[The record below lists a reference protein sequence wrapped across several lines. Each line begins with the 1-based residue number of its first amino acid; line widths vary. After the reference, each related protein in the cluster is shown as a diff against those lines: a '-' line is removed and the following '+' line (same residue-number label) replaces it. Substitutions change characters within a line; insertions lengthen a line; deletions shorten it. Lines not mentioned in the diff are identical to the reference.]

1 MYLFH
6 QIWALVFRWFGVS
19 PLALGAVALAIL
31 VSVLL
36 WASSVLA
43 PLAVGLGICLTAALA
58 LLAPLLLAAALVC
71 LWRRHRDRR

>member
-1 MYLFH
+1 MNCCFDL
-6 QIWALVFRWFGVS
+6 LT
-19 PLALGAVALAIL
+19 LALGAVALAIL

-43 PLAVGLGICLTAALA
+43 PLAVGLGICPTAALA

-71 LWRRHRDRR
+71 LWRRYRDRR

>member
-1 MYLFH
+1 MNCCFDL
-6 QIWALVFRWFGVS
+6 LT
-19 PLALGAVALAIL
+19 LALGAVALAIL

-58 LLAPLLLAAALVC
+58 LLAPLLLAEALVC
-71 LWRRHRDRR
+71 LWRRYRDRR

>member
-1 MYLFH
+1 MNCCFDL
-6 QIWALVFRWFGVS
+6 LT
-19 PLALGAVALAIL
+19 LALGAVALAIL

-58 LLAPLLLAAALVC
+58 LLAPLLRAAALVC
-71 LWRRHRDRR
+71 LWRRYRDRR

>member
-1 MYLFH
+1 MNCCFDL
-6 QIWALVFRWFGVS
+6 LT
-19 PLALGAVALAIL
+19 LALGAVALAIL

>member
-1 MYLFH
+1 MNCCFDL
-6 QIWALVFRWFGVS
+6 LT
-19 PLALGAVALAIL
+19 LALGAVALAIL

-43 PLAVGLGICLTAALA
+43 PLAVGLGICLTTALA

>member
-1 MYLFH
+1 MNCCFDL
-6 QIWALVFRWFGVS
+6 LT
-19 PLALGAVALAIL
+19 LALGAVALAIL

-71 LWRRHRDRR
+71 LWRRDRDRR

>member
-1 MYLFH
+1 MNCCFDL
-6 QIWALVFRWFGVS
+6 LT
-19 PLALGAVALAIL
+19 LALGAVALAIL

-58 LLAPLLLAAALVC
+58 LLAPLLAAALVC
-71 LWRRHRDRR
+71 LWRRYRDRR

>member
-1 MYLFH
+1 MNCCFDL
-6 QIWALVFRWFGVS
+6 LT
-19 PLALGAVALAIL
+19 LALGAVALAIL

-58 LLAPLLLAAALVC
+58 LLAPPLLAAALVC
-71 LWRRHRDRR
+71 LWRRYRDRR

>member
-1 MYLFH
+1 MNCCFDL
-6 QIWALVFRWFGVS
+6 LT
-19 PLALGAVALAIL
+19 LALGAVALAIL

-58 LLAPLLLAAALVC
+58 LLAPLLLAAALGC